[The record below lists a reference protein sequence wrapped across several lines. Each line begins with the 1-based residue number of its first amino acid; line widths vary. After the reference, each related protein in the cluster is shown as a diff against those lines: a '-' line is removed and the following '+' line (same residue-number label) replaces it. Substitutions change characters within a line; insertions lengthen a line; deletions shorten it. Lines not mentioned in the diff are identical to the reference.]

1 MIMYRKGMY
10 SSFALDKAF
19 CFFITLIADEPH
31 PILPVVTITKDLS
44 ISPRV
49 TLYEFLSR
57 CQFITLQLVN

>member
-1 MIMYRKGMY
+1 MILYRKGMY
-10 SSFALDKAF
+10 SSFTSDKTF

-44 ISPRV
+44 ISPRF

-57 CQFITLQLVN
+57 CKFSTLQLVN